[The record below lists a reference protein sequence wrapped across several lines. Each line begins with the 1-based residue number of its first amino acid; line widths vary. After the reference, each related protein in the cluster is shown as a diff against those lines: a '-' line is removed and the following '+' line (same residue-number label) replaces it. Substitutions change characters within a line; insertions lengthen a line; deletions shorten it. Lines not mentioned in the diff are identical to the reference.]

1 MTILAFLLNLP
12 WTLAGLLLG
21 VISVPRSIRLHF
33 KPFAL
38 VITVRSFWW
47 QTWLPGYGGVR
58 ASSIGAVVLLGKNL
72 LPNDLEHE
80 LVHVA
85 QYEREPFIHPIL
97 YTYQSLRYGYKNN
110 KYEVEAYTKAKNKYV
125 EK

>member
-1 MTILAFLLNLP
+1 MILLAFLLNLP

-21 VISVPRSIRLHF
+21 IISLPRGIRLHF
-33 KPFAL
+33 KPFGL
-38 VITVRSFWW
+38 IITVRSFWW

-58 ASSIGAVVLLGKNL
+58 ASSIGAVVLLGKKL
-72 LPNDLEHE
+72 LANDLEHE

-85 QYEREPFIHPIL
+85 QYEREPLIHPFL
-97 YTYQSLRYGYKNN
+97 YVYQSLRYGYKNN
-110 KYEVEAYTKAKNKYV
+110 KYEIEAYTKAKNKYV